1 MKIGIIVSTNDADT
15 CWNAFRFANFCL
27 NSKDEAKVFLIGKG
41 VEYQQISSA
50 EFNIVEQAEKLLGAG
65 GKIFACGTCL
75 KQRNSSGS
83 NLCPISTMQDMYKII
98 AESDKIVS
106 F

>member
-1 MKIGIIVSTNDADT
+1 MKIGIIVSTNDAET
-15 CWNAFRFANFCL
+15 YWNAFRFANFCL
-27 NSKDEAKVFLIGKG
+27 NSKDEVQVFLIGKG
-41 VEYQQISSA
+41 VEYQQISSP
-50 EFNIVEQAEKLLGAG
+50 EFNIIEQAEKLLGAG

-83 NLCPISTMQDMYKII
+83 NLCLISTMQDMYKIVS
-98 AESDKIVS
+98 ESDKIVT

>member
-27 NSKDEAKVFLIGKG
+27 NSKDETKVFLIGKG
-41 VEYQQISSA
+41 VECQQISSP
-50 EFNIVEQAEKLLGAG
+50 EFNIIEQAEKFLSAG
-65 GKIFACGTCL
+65 GKVFACGTCL
-75 KQRNSSGS
+75 KQRNSPGS
-83 NLCPISTMQDMYKII
+83 NLCPISTMQDMYKIV
-98 AESDKIVS
+98 AESDKILT

>member
-27 NSKDEAKVFLIGKG
+27 NNKDEMKVFLIGKG
-41 VEYQQISSA
+41 VEYQQISSP
-50 EFNIVEQAEKLLGAG
+50 ECNIIEQAEKFLGAG
-65 GKIFACGTCL
+65 GKVFACGTCL
-75 KQRNSSGS
+75 KQRNSPGS
-83 NLCPISTMQDMYKII
+83 NLRPISTMQDMYKIV
-98 AESDKIVS
+98 AESDKILT